1 MIKLKRFILLFLTF
15 ILISCTIP
23 EDKFDANKEYAV
35 GLITQVCTT
44 LEVSKKIHTEY
55 SKSFEKGL
63 QEFYQRIFD
72 EKCILFPQPVLAKF
86 IKLEFKGP
94 ISDNV
99 EIEIWK
105 VILDENPED
114 GKEITY
120 FWAAIQKEKQ
130 EKQSEP
136 EKVKDTEV

>member
-1 MIKLKRFILLFLTF
+1 MTKLKRFILLFLTF

-23 EDKFDANKEYAV
+23 EDRFDANKEYEV

-63 QEFYQRIFD
+63 KEFYQRIFD
-72 EKCILFPQPVLAKF
+72 EKCIMFPQPVLAKF
-86 IKLEFKGP
+86 IKLEFKGS

-105 VILDENPED
+105 VILDEKPED
-114 GKEITY
+114 DKEITY

>member
-1 MIKLKRFILLFLTF
+1 MINLKRFIFLFLTF
-15 ILISCTIP
+15 VLISCTIP
-23 EDKFDANKEYAV
+23 EDRFDGNKEYVV

-44 LEVSKKIHTEY
+44 LEVSKNIHTEY

-72 EKCILFPQPVLAKF
+72 EKCIMFPQPVLAKF

-105 VILDENPED
+105 VILDEKPED
-114 GKEITY
+114 DKEITY

-130 EKQSEP
+130 SES

>member
-1 MIKLKRFILLFLTF
+1 MINLKRFIFLFLTF
-15 ILISCTIP
+15 VLISCTIP
-23 EDKFDANKEYAV
+23 EDRFDENKEYVV

-44 LEVSKKIHTEY
+44 LEVSKNIHTEY

-72 EKCILFPQPVLAKF
+72 EKCIMFPQPVLAKF

-94 ISDNV
+94 IFDNS

-105 VILDENPED
+105 VILDENPDD
-114 GKEITY
+114 GKEIKY
-120 FWAAIQKEKQ
+120 FWAAIQR

-136 EKVKDTEV
+136 KKVKDTEV

>member
-1 MIKLKRFILLFLTF
+1 MIKLKHYTFLFLTF
-15 ILISCTIP
+15 VLISCTIP
-23 EDKFDANKEYAV
+23 EDRFDANKEYEV

-63 QEFYQRIFD
+63 KEFYQRIFD
-72 EKCILFPQPVLAKF
+72 EKCIMFPQPVLAKF
-86 IKLEFKGP
+86 IKLEFKGS

-105 VILDENPED
+105 VILDEKPED
-114 GKEITY
+114 DKEITY

>member
-1 MIKLKRFILLFLTF
+1 MINLKRFIFLFLTF
-15 ILISCTIP
+15 VLISCTIP
-23 EDKFDANKEYAV
+23 EDRFDENKEYVV

-44 LEVSKKIHTEY
+44 LEVSKNIHTEY

-72 EKCILFPQPVLAKF
+72 EKCIMFPQPVLAKF

-105 VILDENPED
+105 VILYEKHED
-114 GKEITY
+114 DKEITY

-130 EKQSEP
+130 SES

>member
-1 MIKLKRFILLFLTF
+1 MTKLKRFILLFLTF

-23 EDKFDANKEYAV
+23 EDKFDANKKYEVAQ
-35 GLITQVCTT
+35 ITQICMT
-44 LEVSKKIHTEY
+44 LETQQTIYNKYIE
-55 SKSFEKGL
+55 SFEKGI
-63 QEFYQRIFD
+63 QEYYQRIFD
-72 EKCILFPQPVLAKF
+72 EECIMFPQPVLAKF

-105 VILDENPED
+105 VILDEKPED
-114 GKEITY
+114 DKEITY

-130 EKQSEP
+130 SES